1 LRANIFGLAWSA
13 DGKDIILSSNHQGL
27 PVLWKVSA
35 SWTLGDGVSPA
46 RLSTFDLVTHRR
58 TVLGTLNFGPAA
70 RAAMGFD
77 ISADGRTLF
86 YTRVDSLE
94 SDIMLVEDFH

>member
-1 LRANIFGLAWSA
+1 M
-13 DGKDIILSSNHQGL
+13 
-27 PVLWKVSA
+27 
-35 SWTLGDGVSPA
+35 
-46 RLSTFDLVTHRR
+46 
-58 TVLGTLNFGPAA
+58 LGTLNFGPAA